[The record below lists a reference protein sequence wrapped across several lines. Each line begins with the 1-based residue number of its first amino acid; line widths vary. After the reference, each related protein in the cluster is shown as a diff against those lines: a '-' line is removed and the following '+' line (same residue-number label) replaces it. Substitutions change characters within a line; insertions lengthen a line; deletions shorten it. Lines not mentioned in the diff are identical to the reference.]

1 MKWIKDEK
9 VRNYFLLVTYAI
21 ILAYV
26 FLNLSTVGN
35 AILTIIN
42 LIKPFIIGI
51 CIAFVLNIPMSFFEN
66 KLLKKCTKE
75 DSKARRPLALILTI
89 VVILGL
95 IIALMTF
102 VIPQLGE
109 SISTL
114 VKNVPDYV
122 DSLEKFMNENIKN
135 KEFLSQDIITE
146 VYEKVLSMGQSIIKY
161 AGQFVGSLFSHAVDI
176 TKGITNAVVNV
187 ALAFIVSIYILL
199 SKEKLSYQIKKILY
213 AYLKKEN
220 VKRILKVVEIANKK
234 FTNFV
239 TSQCI

>member
-1 MKWIKDEK
+1 MYSFCIKYSNE
-9 VRNYFLLVTYAI
+9 L
-21 ILAYV
+21 
-26 FLNLSTVGN
+26 
-35 AILTIIN
+35 
-42 LIKPFIIGI
+42 
-51 CIAFVLNIPMSFFEN
+51 FEN

-146 VYEKVLSMGQSIIKY
+146 VYEKSLINGTKYNKICRSICWKFI
-161 AGQFVGSLFSHAVDI
+161 FSCSRY
-176 TKGITNAVVNV
+176 N
-187 ALAFIVSIYILL
+187 
-199 SKEKLSYQIKKILY
+199 
-213 AYLKKEN
+213 
-220 VKRILKVVEIANKK
+220 
-234 FTNFV
+234 
-239 TSQCI
+239 